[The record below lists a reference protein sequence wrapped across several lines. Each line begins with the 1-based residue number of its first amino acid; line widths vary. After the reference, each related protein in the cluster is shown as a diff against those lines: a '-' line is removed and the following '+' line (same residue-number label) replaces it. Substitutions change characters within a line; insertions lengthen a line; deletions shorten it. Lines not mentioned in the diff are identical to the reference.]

1 MNATILKTLKVL
13 LLKVK
18 DSYQTFGNFLKTTS
32 MQIHPVQ
39 KIRVIQEFIV
49 IYHPVKK
56 GRSMNSEIINALL
69 KAPFLF

>member
-1 MNATILKTLKVL
+1 
-13 LLKVK
+13 
-18 DSYQTFGNFLKTTS
+18 

-39 KIRVIQEFIV
+39 KIRVIQEFFV
-49 IYHPVKK
+49 LIYHPVKK